1 MSDWG
6 KILTTGSPDK
16 YLTYDRFF
24 KNQTFTTAGSPQSLH
39 FRATF
44 SPIYLLQEAETEES
58 IFTEKF
64 IYRSI
69 QIP

>member
-1 MSDWG
+1 MTG
-6 KILTTGSPDK
+6 FLKIKLLRLQEVLK
-16 YLTYDRFF
+16 VCIFE
-24 KNQTFTTAGSPQSLH
+24 Q
-39 FRATF
+39 TF